1 MAKIIIYVLDQ
12 TIFRALLWKTK
23 R

>member
-12 TIFRALLWKTK
+12 TILKALLWKTK

>member
-12 TIFRALLWKTK
+12 TIFKALLWKTT

>member
-12 TIFRALLWKTK
+12 TIFEALLWKTK